1 MHLKLLFFLVFCVQ
15 AVLPQEAATA
25 KGIIAGAVLDAAT
38 GQSIRSVQIS
48 IDGMTGQNMFSDT
61 DGKFRFELSPGKY
74 KLRFVNE
81 NYRETTLDDVEVIAG
96 QVTEASTVLSNK
108 ATVTTVDVVE
118 KVGAVAASAEAA
130 LSERRLAAVVSDA
143 ISADEIKK
151 SVASDAA
158 GAITKV
164 TGVSIVDNG
173 FVYVRGLGERYS
185 ATMLNNAMIPTT
197 EPEKRVV
204 PLDLFPASLIDS
216 IKVLKTYSPD
226 LPGEFS
232 GGLVQMQ
239 TIDFPTAPV
248 FRVSTNYGFNSVT
261 TGSRFGSYPG
271 GGRDVFGFDD
281 GTRNIPGIIPADGRI
296 FAGNYT
302 PQQLQ
307 EFGRAFPVN
316 WERSFNDSMRPNQ
329 SYSVVGGNT
338 FGRFGLV
345 GALTF
350 SNRPQLLSQRQ
361 NYYVVGATGQP
372 QLFTYYDDFRAD
384 NESARLGGVLNLAI
398 RLSSTNKLVFRNTL
412 TRDSDKEGRQFT
424 GYNGPADSL
433 LSAQR
438 LRWVERGLLSSS
450 VEGDHALPKLG
461 NSLIKWQL
469 TYSTSTRDEPDLR
482 ETVYGVQPDGRQNF
496 LISPQSA
503 VRFYS
508 GLDDRIYEPQA
519 EISKP
524 FYRGAFTGIFKA
536 GFRGTFRRRDF
547 QARRFRYIPIRV
559 TGLNLFAPA
568 NQLLSAENIN
578 PNAFQIR
585 EETRGTDRYDAEMD
599 IYGGYAMVDMAIG
612 PRWRIVGGVRVEDG
626 AITVTTIDPLVP
638 GARPSVAS
646 LVNRD
651 PLPAVNVIYALS
663 PRQNI
668 RFGYGRTISRPD
680 FRELSPFEFTNVLG
694 GFNTVGNPNL
704 KRASIDNFDGRWEYF
719 PGGDQV
725 IAASYF
731 YKRFD
736 DPIEVTVQPTQD
748 FRQSFLN
755 AESAQNQGI
764 ELEFR
769 RGLGFMGRR
778 LAPFSILGNFTFVES
793 NVKLPQGQGAIVLTS
808 QERPLVGQSRYIY
821 NVIAEWAQPKLR
833 SNARFYVNSVSRR
846 ITDVGAA
853 GLPDLYQER
862 NVFLDFVYQ
871 VDIREGGKW
880 NFRFAAENLGDNEYR
895 WTQGG
900 LPQRNFRIGRTF
912 SVGTSFSFF

>member
-1 MHLKLLFFLVFCVQ
+1 MSLIAFSVTCFGQTGSIVGTIFDAANGQPIRQAAVSVKEDPKSSVQSDVDGSFKLDLPPGTY
-15 AVLPQEAATA
+15 VLIVKAENFVDTTVDGVEVKLGAAT
-25 KGIIAGAVLDAAT
+25 
-38 GQSIRSVQIS
+38 Q
-48 IDGMTGQNMFSDT
+48 
-61 DGKFRFELSPGKY
+61 
-74 KLRFVNE
+74 
-81 NYRETTLDDVEVIAG
+81 
-96 QVTEASTVLSNK
+96 ASTVMVAKGAS
-108 ATVTTVDVVE
+108 TTVEVNE

-130 LSERRLAAVVSDA
+130 LTERKLAAVVSDA

-173 FVYVRGLGERYS
+173 YVYVRGLGERYS
-185 ATMLNNAMIPTT
+185 ATMLNNALIPTT

-248 FRVSTNYGFNSVT
+248 FRVSSNFGFNSLT

-271 GGRDVFGFDD
+271 GGRDAFGFDD
-281 GTRNIPGIIPADGRI
+281 GTRSIPSIVPEDGRI
-296 FAGNYT
+296 FAGRFT

-316 WERSFNDSMRPNQ
+316 WERSFIDSMRPTQ
-329 SYSVVGGNT
+329 SFSMVGGNT
-338 FGRFGLV
+338 FGRFGLI

-350 SNRPQLLSQRQ
+350 SNKPQLLSQRQ

-372 QLFTYYDDFRAD
+372 QRFTNYDDFRAD
-384 NESARLGGVLNLAI
+384 NESARLGGVLNLAV
-398 RLSSTNKLVFRNTL
+398 RLNSANKVVFRNTL
-412 TRDSDKEGRQFT
+412 TRDTDKEGRQFT

-438 LRWVERGLLSSS
+438 LRWVERGLLSTSA
-450 VEGDHALPKLG
+450 EGEHAVTKLG
-461 NSLIKWQL
+461 NSLFRWQL
-469 TYSTSTRDEPDLR
+469 TYSSSNRDEPDLR

-508 GLDDRIYEPQA
+508 GLDDRIYEPQG
-519 EISKP
+519 EFTKP
-524 FYRGAFTGIFKA
+524 FYRGSLTGLFKV

-547 QARRFRYIPIRV
+547 QARRFRYIPISV
-559 TGLNLFAPA
+559 TGLDLFAPA
-568 NQLLSAENIN
+568 NQLLSVQNIN
-578 PNAFQIR
+578 PRGFQIR
-585 EETRGTDRYDAEMD
+585 EETRGTDRYQAEMD
-599 IYGGYAMVDMAIG
+599 VYAGYAMVDMAIG
-612 PRWRIVGGVRVEDG
+612 PRWRLIGGVRIED
-626 AITVTTIDPLVP
+626 ASIVVTTVDPLVP
-638 GARPSVAS
+638 GSVPSVAT

-651 PLPAVNVIYALS
+651 PLPAVNLIYALS
-663 PRQNI
+663 PRQNV
-668 RFGYGRTISRPD
+668 RFAYGRTISRPD

-704 KRASIDNFDGRWEYF
+704 KRAAIDNFDARWEWF
-719 PGGDQV
+719 LGGDQV

-736 DPIEVTVQPTQD
+736 DPIEVSVQPTQD

-755 AESAQNQGI
+755 AENAINQGV

-769 RGLGFMGRR
+769 RNLRFVSRR
-778 LAPFSILGNFTFVES
+778 IAPFSIGANFTIVDS
-793 NVKLPQGQGAIVLTS
+793 NVKLPDGQGAIVLTS
-808 QERPLVGQSRYIY
+808 KERPLVGQSRFIY
-821 NVIAEWAQPKLR
+821 NIITEWAEPRLR

-862 NVFLDFVYQ
+862 NAFLDFVYQ
-871 VDIREGGKW
+871 FDIKESGRW

>member
-1 MHLKLLFFLVFCVQ
+1 MLSKCLALSLIAFSVTCFGQTGSIVGTIFDAANGQPIRQAAVSVKEDPKSSVQSDVDGSFKLDLPPGTY
-15 AVLPQEAATA
+15 VLIVKAENFVDTTVDGVEVKLGAAT
-25 KGIIAGAVLDAAT
+25 
-38 GQSIRSVQIS
+38 Q
-48 IDGMTGQNMFSDT
+48 
-61 DGKFRFELSPGKY
+61 
-74 KLRFVNE
+74 
-81 NYRETTLDDVEVIAG
+81 
-96 QVTEASTVLSNK
+96 ASTVMVAKGAS
-108 ATVTTVDVVE
+108 TTVEVNE

-130 LSERRLAAVVSDA
+130 LTERKLAAVVSDA

-173 FVYVRGLGERYS
+173 YVYVRGLGERYS
-185 ATMLNNAMIPTT
+185 ATMLNNALIPTT

-248 FRVSTNYGFNSVT
+248 FRVSSNFGFNSLT

-271 GGRDVFGFDD
+271 GGRDAFGFDD
-281 GTRNIPGIIPADGRI
+281 GTRSIPSIVPEDGRI
-296 FAGNYT
+296 FAGRFT

-316 WERSFNDSMRPNQ
+316 WERSFIDSMRPTQ
-329 SYSVVGGNT
+329 SFSMVGGNT
-338 FGRFGLV
+338 FGRFGLI

-350 SNRPQLLSQRQ
+350 SNKPQLLSQRQ

-372 QLFTYYDDFRAD
+372 QRFTNYDDFRAD
-384 NESARLGGVLNLAI
+384 NESARLGGVLNLAV
-398 RLSSTNKLVFRNTL
+398 RLNSANKVVFRNTL
-412 TRDSDKEGRQFT
+412 TRDTDKEGRQFT

-438 LRWVERGLLSSS
+438 LRWVERGLLSTSA
-450 VEGDHALPKLG
+450 EGEHAVTKLG
-461 NSLIKWQL
+461 NSLFRWQL
-469 TYSTSTRDEPDLR
+469 TYSSSNRDEPDLR

-508 GLDDRIYEPQA
+508 GLDDRIYEPQG
-519 EISKP
+519 EFTKP
-524 FYRGAFTGIFKA
+524 FYRGSLTGLFKV

-547 QARRFRYIPIRV
+547 QARRFRYIPISV
-559 TGLNLFAPA
+559 TGLDLFAPA
-568 NQLLSAENIN
+568 NQLLSVQNIN
-578 PNAFQIR
+578 PRGFQIR
-585 EETRGTDRYDAEMD
+585 EETRGTDRYQAEMD
-599 IYGGYAMVDMAIG
+599 VYAGYAMVDMAIG
-612 PRWRIVGGVRVEDG
+612 PRWRLIGGVRIED
-626 AITVTTIDPLVP
+626 ASIVVTTVDPLVP
-638 GARPSVAS
+638 GSVPSVAT

-651 PLPAVNVIYALS
+651 PLPAVNLIYALS
-663 PRQNI
+663 PRQNV
-668 RFGYGRTISRPD
+668 RFAYGRTISRPD

-704 KRASIDNFDGRWEYF
+704 KRAAIDNFDARWEWF
-719 PGGDQV
+719 LGGDQV

-736 DPIEVTVQPTQD
+736 DPIEVSVQPTQD

-755 AESAQNQGI
+755 AENAINQGV

-769 RGLGFMGRR
+769 RNLRFVSRR
-778 LAPFSILGNFTFVES
+778 IAPFSIGANFTIVDS
-793 NVKLPQGQGAIVLTS
+793 NVKLPDGQGAIVLTS
-808 QERPLVGQSRYIY
+808 KERPLVGQSRFIY
-821 NVIAEWAQPKLR
+821 NIITEWAEPRLR

-862 NVFLDFVYQ
+862 NAFLDFVYQ
-871 VDIREGGKW
+871 FDIKESGRW

>member
-1 MHLKLLFFLVFCVQ
+1 MLSKCFALALVAFSVTCFGQTGSIVGTIFDAANGQPLRQAAVSVKEDPKISVLSDVDGSFKLDLPPGTY
-15 AVLPQEAATA
+15 VLIVKAENFVDTTVEGVEVKVGAAT
-25 KGIIAGAVLDAAT
+25 
-38 GQSIRSVQIS
+38 Q
-48 IDGMTGQNMFSDT
+48 
-61 DGKFRFELSPGKY
+61 
-74 KLRFVNE
+74 
-81 NYRETTLDDVEVIAG
+81 
-96 QVTEASTVLSNK
+96 ASTVMVAKGAS
-108 ATVTTVDVVE
+108 TTVEVNE

-130 LSERRLAAVVSDA
+130 LTERKLAAVVSDA

-173 FVYVRGLGERYS
+173 YVYVRGLGERYS
-185 ATMLNNAMIPTT
+185 ATMLNNALIPTT

-248 FRVSTNYGFNSVT
+248 FRVSSNFGFNSVT

-271 GGRDVFGFDD
+271 GGRDAFGFDD
-281 GTRNIPGIIPADGRI
+281 GTRSIPSIIPEDGRI
-296 FAGNYT
+296 FAGRFT

-316 WERSFNDSMRPNQ
+316 WERSFIDSMRPTQ
-329 SYSVVGGNT
+329 SFSMVGGNT

-345 GALTF
+345 SALTF
-350 SNRPQLLSQRQ
+350 SNKPQLLSQRQ

-372 QLFTYYDDFRAD
+372 QRFTNYDDFQAD
-384 NESARLGGVLNLAI
+384 NESVRLGGVLNLAV
-398 RLSSTNKLVFRNTL
+398 RLNSANKLVFRNTL
-412 TRDSDKEGRQFT
+412 TRDTDKEGRQFT

-438 LRWVERGLLSSS
+438 LRWVERGLLSTSA
-450 VEGDHALPKLG
+450 EGEHAVTKLG
-461 NSLIKWQL
+461 NSLFRWQL
-469 TYSTSTRDEPDLR
+469 TYSSSNRDEPDLR

-508 GLDDRIYEPQA
+508 GLDDRIYEPQG
-519 EISKP
+519 EFTKP
-524 FYRGAFTGIFKA
+524 FYRGSLTGLFKV

-547 QARRFRYIPIRV
+547 QARRFRYIPISV

-568 NQLLSAENIN
+568 NQLLSAQNIN
-578 PNAFQIR
+578 PSGFQIR
-585 EETRGTDRYDAEMD
+585 EETRGTDRYEAEMD
-599 IYGGYAMVDMAIG
+599 VYAGYAMVDMAIG
-612 PRWRIVGGVRVEDG
+612 PRWRLIGGVRIED
-626 AITVTTIDPLVP
+626 ASIVVTTVDPLVP
-638 GARPSVAS
+638 GSVPSVAT

-651 PLPAVNVIYALS
+651 PLPAVNLIYALS
-663 PRQNI
+663 PRQNV
-668 RFGYGRTISRPD
+668 RFAYGRTISRPD

-704 KRASIDNFDGRWEYF
+704 KRATIDNFDARWEWF
-719 PGGDQV
+719 LGGDQV
-725 IAASYF
+725 MAASYF

-736 DPIEVTVQPTQD
+736 DPIEVSVQPTQD

-755 AESAQNQGI
+755 ADNAINQGV

-769 RGLGFMGRR
+769 RSLRFVNRR
-778 LAPFSILGNFTFVES
+778 MTPFSIGANFTIVDS
-793 NVKLPQGQGAIVLTS
+793 NVKLPEGQGAIVLTS
-808 QERPLVGQSRYIY
+808 KERPLVGQSRFIY
-821 NVIAEWAQPKLR
+821 NIITEWTEPRLR

-862 NVFLDFVYQ
+862 NTFLDFVYQ
-871 VDIREGGKW
+871 FDIKEGGRW
-880 NFRFAAENLGDNEYR
+880 NFRLAAENLGDNEYR